1 MAPRLDQKLAV
12 EFIGTFF
19 LVLTIGTSVLNGAST
34 PPLAI
39 GSVLAVLVYAGGH
52 ISGAHYNPAVTLSLV
67 VSGAAT
73 AYDLI
78 PYWIAQ
84 TSGAVVAAVI
94 AQVISGKSG
103 NAELL
108 GASQLVPA
116 FLAEFLFTFLLAY
129 VVHNVATLKK
139 CNEFYG
145 FAIGFTVLSGAF
157 AVGSISGGAFNPAVA
172 IGAGVLGLINPLG
185 IGLHIVADL
194 AVRCA
199 AAADRGPA
207 ARRARDLGRLTAATR
222 RIPKSRTVWQFISFG
237 KCVARFDRFLKPEA
251 VRARR
256 LGRRRR
262 RRAGRLRGR
271 GDLPLRPRPH
281 RRPGHQDR
289 LSV

>member
-139 CNEFYG
+139 GNEFYG

-207 ARRARDLGRLTAATR
+207 ARRPRDLGRLTAATR
-222 RIPKSRTVWQFISFG
+222 RIPKSRTAIYRFRQVCSSF
-237 KCVARFDRFLKPEA
+237 RPFLETRS
-251 VRARR
+251 RART
-256 LGRRRR
+256 
-262 RRAGRLRGR
+262 A
-271 GDLPLRPRPH
+271 PRPTAAATG
-281 RRPGHQDR
+281 RAASRPG
-289 LSV
+289 